1 MNILNKDEKEVNK
14 SICEALNCYRKSTK
28 KIRINV
34 GKFGEIILSTC
45 ESCSSKFVEKH
56 EIN

>member
-1 MNILNKDEKEVNK
+1 MKVFNNNVKEVNK
-14 SICEALNCYRKSTK
+14 NICEALDCYKKSTK

-45 ESCSSKFVEKH
+45 DSCSSKFS
-56 EIN
+56 

>member
-1 MNILNKDEKEVNK
+1 MNKDEKEVNK